1 MVVLFMACIAERFGI
16 ADDPVRTY
24 KDPSRP
30 NCSVDEND
38 KLFVPTIKCNFPIII
53 SIFNEIN
60 EVIKYV

>member
-1 MVVLFMACIAERFGI
+1 MFMLCIAERFGM
-16 ADDPVRTY
+16 AGDPVRSY

-30 NCSVDEND
+30 NWRVDDNE

-53 SIFNEIN
+53 SIFNENN